1 MANTVDQRKSRIQA
15 RIDARYAAAEAKAKA
30 EAQGDP
36 SFEEVFTNYQGY
48 MTYLGN
54 LPPEERKMI
63 LGDLTEE
70 ANALVDEP
78 FDKETTRLKQD
89 LDLKIRSVNQQY
101 GSLDEGTQRELSQ
114 ALEKADRDT
123 MEALTD
129 NFETIMSRGLMN
141 GGILTQLADKVL
153 RNKEDYVKDLRA
165 DVDAVTKDRAESKA
179 IQDESIRLYG
189 EDRTAD
195 ISDRRRIARSV
206 QESELFTEQGTM
218 KFIQDLPLASRLLP
232 QELATQLDR
241 INNSGTPPAADG
253 AATTPPAVPD
263 STAPTSRVPNG
274 YTPRSN
280 KRLPVEEKT
289 VATPDKQGLISLTQ
303 RRILAGPRPSL
314 RGIRQSASQ
323 Y

>member
-15 RIDARYAAAEAKAKA
+15 RIDARYAKAEAKAKA

-114 ALEKADRDT
+114 AIARADRDT
-123 MEALTD
+123 VDALTG
-129 NFETIMSRGLMN
+129 NFEAIMSRGLMN

-153 RNKEDYVKDLRA
+153 RNKEAYVNEIRA
-165 DVDAVTKDRAESKA
+165 DADAVIKDRAESKA
-179 IQDESIRLYG
+179 LTEEGIRLYG

-206 QESELFTEQGTM
+206 QESELFTEQGTL
-218 KFIQDLPLASRLLP
+218 KFIQDMPLASRLLP

-241 INNSGTPPAADG
+241 LNNSGTQASETADTTS
-253 AATTPPAVPD
+253 TTPVP
-263 STAPTSRVPNG
+263 TAPTSRVPSG
-274 YTPRSN
+274 YTPRTTPQ
-280 KRLPVEEKT
+280 RPPVEDKT
-289 VATPDKQGLISLTQ
+289 VATPDKQGVISLTQ

-314 RGIRQSASQ
+314 RGTRQAASQ